1 MTLATVAIMTA
12 SGRLGTRLRA
22 AAAGERKGALG
33 MSKRVAAIDVSHWH
47 STYDAAYLL
56 ILRDLGCDIVGVSD
70 REERIASERALRFGS
85 TPFTDY
91 RRMIET
97 TAPEFVIAL
106 GRHCDMPDTF
116 RFLVD
121 AGIPFLMEKPWGIDA
136 DTVAELARLAAEKG
150 AWVSVPFMVRYSF
163 WAVTVK
169 RMIADGD
176 FGRISHIVYRGIRPT
191 MRRYVEW
198 DSPWMASKSQ
208 SGGGALLN
216 LGGHGFDL
224 ARFLTGE
231 EPEVVSAV
239 VSRLVHGGEVEDYA
253 LATLRLPSGI
263 LFHNEVGYTMPT
275 WPANRTDGEQKVAGE
290 RLLLRQVPG
299 GLQILAPGREE
310 MISQPPEWQDGYPR
324 ALREALE
331 ALGRGDPPP
340 IGPSECAHAVR
351 LIFDSY
357 RAAGVG

>member
-1 MTLATVAIMTA
+1 MP
-12 SGRLGTRLRA
+12 
-22 AAAGERKGALG
+22 
-33 MSKRVAAIDVSHWH
+33 KRVATIDVSHWH
-47 STYDAAYLL
+47 SAYDAAYLS

-70 REERIASERALRFGS
+70 RAERIARERAERFGS

-97 TAPEFVIAL
+97 TKPEFVIAL

-116 RFLVD
+116 RFLID
-121 AGIPFLMEKPWGIDA
+121 AGIPFIMEKPWGTDP
-136 DTVAELARLAAEKG
+136 DTVAELARLAAEKH

-163 WAVTVK
+163 WAATVK
-169 RMIADGD
+169 RLIAEDA

-198 DSPWMASKSQ
+198 DSSWMADKSQ
-208 SGGGALLN
+208 AGGGALLN

-231 EPEVVSAV
+231 EPEVVSAT
-239 VSRLVHGGEVEDYA
+239 VSHRVHGGEVEDYA
-253 LATLRLPSGI
+253 LATLRMPSGI

-275 WPANRTDGEQKVAGE
+275 WPANQTDGEQKVAGE
-290 RLLLRQVPG
+290 RMLLRQTRG
-299 GLQILAPGREE
+299 GLQILAPGRDET
-310 MISQPPEWQDGYPR
+310 IPQPPEWQDGYKR
-324 ALREALE
+324 AVREALE
-331 ALGRGDPPP
+331 AHGRGDPPP
-340 IGPSECAHAVR
+340 IPASECAHAVR

-357 RAAGVG
+357 RAAGVR